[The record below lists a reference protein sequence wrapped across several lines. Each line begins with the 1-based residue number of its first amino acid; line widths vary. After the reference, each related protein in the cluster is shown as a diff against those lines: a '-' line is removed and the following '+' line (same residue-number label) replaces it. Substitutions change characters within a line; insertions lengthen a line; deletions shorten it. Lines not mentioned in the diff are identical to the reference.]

1 MKPKSHVSMK
11 AGQLHFPGQPWLRI
25 AGSVV
30 CVTECWMRSA
40 RPSQRR
46 RTLMKTGEAYGTRRQ
61 KDHGPSSDS
70 SSRGLV
76 AATTKRG
83 SIPPDRRDWRHIRTF
98 ETRFDAGGV
107 ARSGLAVF
115 KWPDDPSDEDSRSV
129 LSAPQ
134 SLRDHAEQVADCTRA
149 LARRLELPE
158 DEADALVLAA
168 RMGLRCQAT
177 GRERRWASFSADHMN
192 TVEPETASCLLANC
206 PRRLC

>member
-1 MKPKSHVSMK
+1 MLDEKCEAVATAADADEDWRSIRDPAAEGSRPLIRFLVE
-11 AGQLHFPGQPWLRI
+11 RI
-25 AGSVV
+25 GGGDD
-30 CVTECWMRSA
+30 E
-40 RPSQRR
+40 
-46 RTLMKTGEAYGTRRQ
+46 E
-61 KDHGPSSDS
+61 
-70 SSRGLV
+70 GLE
-76 AATTKRG
+76 
-83 SIPPDRRDWRHIRTF
+83 PPDRRDWRHIRTF

-149 LARRLELPE
+149 LARRLELPGGG
-158 DEADALVLAA
+158 EADALVLAA

-192 TVEPETASCLLANC
+192 TVEPETASFLLVTVRGGYADVE
-206 PRRLC
+206 